1 MTTGSGGVSR
11 PAADHTENTMTTE
24 PMTELDLRF
33 RNWTGPRD
41 AEAMAALANAANRA
55 DGEDQLVIASELV
68 NFFGRDDEQF
78 TAARDLFLVEHSG
91 SLVGYG
97 WTNWVDT
104 TDGLRE
110 HRVGGYIHPDW
121 LRRGIGTRLLHRLEA
136 RARES
141 AREQPTD
148 LPHIYGTWAD
158 EHRDAKRALIARH
171 GYEVVR
177 SFYDMRRDLSRPI
190 AEVPFPDGI
199 EVRPMSRDRDA
210 LRQLWRA
217 DVEAFA
223 DHWGG
228 FPATEAA
235 FESWVAEEDF
245 DPSLHVVAW
254 DGDEIAGASVNA
266 IYRKDNAEFQRQHGW
281 LESVFVRR
289 PWRRRGLGA
298 AVVAR
303 AMTVIREAG
312 MEHAMLGVDAE
323 NPTGAVGVYER
334 AGFEVV
340 KRSWAYRKSMEA
352 TE

>member
-55 DGEDQLVIASELV
+55 DGEDQLATASELV
-68 NFFGRDDEQF
+68 NFFSRDDEQF
-78 TAARDLFLVEHSG
+78 TAARDLFLVEHGG
-91 SLVGYG
+91 SLVAYG

-104 TDGLRE
+104 TDGFRE
-110 HRVGGYIHPDW
+110 HRMGGYVHPDW
-121 LRRGIGTRLLHRLEA
+121 LRQGIGTALLLRMEA
-136 RARES
+136 RAREI
-141 AREQPTD
+141 AREQAT
-148 LPHIYGTWAD
+148 HHRRIHGTWAD
-158 EHRDAKRALIARH
+158 EHRDAKRALIGKH

-190 AEVPFPDGI
+190 TEVPFPEGI

-217 DVEAFA
+217 DVEAFR

-228 FPATEAA
+228 FPDTEASFQMWIA
-235 FESWVAEEDF
+235 DEDF

-254 DGDEIAGASVNA
+254 DGDQIAGASVNA
-266 IYRKDNAEFQRQHGW
+266 IYRKDNEAFGRQHGW
-281 LESVFVRR
+281 LDSVFVRR

-298 AVVAR
+298 ALVAR
-303 AMTVIREAG
+303 SLAVLREAG
-312 MEHAMLGVDAE
+312 MEHGMLGVDAD

-340 KRSWAYRKSMEA
+340 KRSWAYRKPMEA
-352 TE
+352 VA

>member
-1 MTTGSGGVSR
+1 
-11 PAADHTENTMTTE
+11 MTTE

-55 DGEDQLVIASELV
+55 DGEDQLVIASSSSTSSAV
-68 NFFGRDDEQF
+68 TTSSSPRRATCSWSSTPGRWSA
-78 TAARDLFLVEHSG
+78 TARKLGRH
-91 SLVGYG
+91 
-97 WTNWVDT
+97 
-104 TDGLRE
+104 
-110 HRVGGYIHPDW
+110 HRRPSRAPVGGYIHPDW

-136 RARES
+136 RACES
-141 AREQPTD
+141 AREQPSD

-158 EHRDAKRALIARH
+158 EHRDAKRALMARH

-235 FESWVAEEDF
+235 SELGGRGRLR
-245 DPSLHVVAW
+245 PSRHVVAW
-254 DGDEIAGASVNA
+254 TATGSRAPRPA
-266 IYRKDNAEFQRQHGW
+266 RLCKDNAEFQR
-281 LESVFVRR
+281 RR
-289 PWRRRGLGA
+289 LAGGRLCASALAASRPGRRWWP
-298 AVVAR
+298 VQ
-303 AMTVIREAG
+303 
-312 MEHAMLGVDAE
+312 
-323 NPTGAVGVYER
+323 
-334 AGFEVV
+334 
-340 KRSWAYRKSMEA
+340 
-352 TE
+352 